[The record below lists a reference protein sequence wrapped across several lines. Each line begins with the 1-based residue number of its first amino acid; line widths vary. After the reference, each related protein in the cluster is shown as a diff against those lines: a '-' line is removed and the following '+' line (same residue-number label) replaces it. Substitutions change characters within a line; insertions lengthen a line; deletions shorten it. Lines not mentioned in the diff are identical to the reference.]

1 MRELLHQLGKF
12 ASVGVVA
19 TVLHVVSA
27 LGLNSGL
34 AVAPLRANVVAF
46 VVATIWSYL
55 GNWIWTFE
63 AKARFQQSAPRFFA
77 MSLGCFG
84 VNQSIVYVV
93 TELRHLPMWIAMV
106 PVVVLVP
113 LFSFWLSKT
122 RIFLGADQAA

>member
-1 MRELLHQLGKF
+1 MKELLHQLGKF
-12 ASVGVVA
+12 VSVGLVA
-19 TVLHVVSA
+19 TALHVIVA

-34 AVAPLRANVVAF
+34 AMAPLRANVVAF

-77 MSLGCFG
+77 MSIGCFG

-93 TELRHLPMWIAMV
+93 TVLAQLPLWVAMI
-106 PVVVLVP
+106 PVVAVVP
-113 LFSFWLSKT
+113 AFSFWMSRT
-122 RIFLGADQAA
+122 RIFNAVLSA